1 MIKIISCFLLIFL
14 WQGSTAQPFGG
25 TPASFRWKE
34 ICTDTVRIIFPS
46 NMDSEARRITGLLHR
61 LQRTDSIPHRR
72 ISILLRD
79 QTMISNGYVGLAPWR
94 SEWYITPPRSILTL
108 GAIQWNDMLAIHE
121 WKHVQQYNLFNTGLS
136 RTMRYLL
143 GEQGQALANALS
155 VPDWF
160 FEGEAV
166 DQETR
171 LTGQG
176 RGRLPRFMNQLP
188 VYWQTNPPNHYA
200 YLRNGSLRK
209 YVPNHYALGYLLV
222 AHGQRKYGSS
232 FWQKVSKDAAAFN
245 TPFYPFQ
252 SSIKKHTGRPFA
264 QFVQEA
270 LDEFKLTLPVEPS
283 GSSFITP
290 IGKRGLTDYLM
301 PVRENDKQVIVL
313 KKDDR
318 AIPAFFRVDKDGKE
332 QKISDRWI
340 AADDFFS
347 YRNDKIIY
355 ASFVPDKRWGNHDYS
370 RLVILDTRTKVTKGF
385 LQPSKMVTPDINE
398 EGSRI
403 LASELLPGKDATIV
417 LMDSSGERLQHIQL
431 PLHQLSE
438 PKFAWNKEGFYATS
452 RNEKGYM
459 SIVYHSG
466 RSGDTIQPLLSYTN
480 RIISQLQ
487 VHNDTL
493 IFTSTGNGRDEVFAL
508 LPHSGNQVFR
518 LLSYPTGAYQGAWVG
533 AGKMIA
539 SLFTGNGHRLALM
552 EPLWEKTTLSNAL
565 TPSFSSPIE
574 EKILPLLT
582 DTTGNSLY
590 KIERF
595 RTTHQPINLHSFRPF
610 FELPEYSI
618 SLYGENLLKTFTHQF
633 QYLYNQNES
642 SHRLSYDGIFGGT
655 FLQPLLGVQQTWN
668 RSFRW
673 NTDTLITYDEGGTYL
688 GFRLPLN
695 LSGGKGFKFLQLQ
708 STLQYN
714 QVKYTRQSQ
723 KWINGYDQWL
733 WETALQFTGQVQQ
746 SRQQIFPSW
755 AHSYQ
760 LTHRRSFAQRS
771 AEQWLMRGTWW
782 LPGFS
787 PVHHWVVSGAWQTRD
802 TLRQYFFSNRFPFAR
817 GYEAIDYPDL
827 VGGSVSY
834 HFPVF
839 YPEKGMGQVV
849 YFLRVRAALFYDHTV
864 GISRRTGLQRLFN
877 SAGTEVFLDTRWWNQ
892 LPVSIG
898 FRYSR
903 LLQPDWQPGTGS
915 NRWEI
920 ILPVNLLN

>member
-1 MIKIISCFLLIFL
+1 MIKIIGCFLFSFL
-14 WQGSTAQPFGG
+14 WQIAMAQPFGG

-34 ICTDTVRIIFPS
+34 ISTDTVRIIFPS
-46 NMDSEARRITGLLHR
+46 NMDSEARRIAGLLHR
-61 LQRTDSIPHRR
+61 LQRSDSTPHHR

-94 SEWYITPPRSILTL
+94 SEWYTTPPRSLLTL
-108 GAIQWNDMLAIHE
+108 GANRWNDMLAIHE

-136 RTMRYLL
+136 RAMRYLL

-160 FEGEAV
+160 FEGQAV

-171 LTGQG
+171 LTEQG

-188 VYWQTNPPNHYA
+188 AFWKTNPPKHYA

-222 AHGQRKYGSS
+222 AHGQRKYGTS
-232 FWQKVSKDAAAFN
+232 FWQKVSKEAAAFSA
-245 TPFYPFQ
+245 PLYPFQ
-252 SSIKKHTGRPFA
+252 SSIKKHTGLPFS
-264 QFVQEA
+264 QFVREA
-270 LDEFKLTLPVEPS
+270 LDEFKLTQPEEIS
-283 GSSFITP
+283 TNSFITP
-290 IGKRGLTDYLM
+290 IRNKGLTDYLM
-301 PVRENDKQVIVL
+301 PVRENDRQVIVL

-318 AIPAFFRVDKDGKE
+318 AIPAFFRITRDGKE
-332 QKISDRWI
+332 EKISDRWI

-347 YRNDKIIY
+347 YRNEKIIY

-385 LQPSKMVTPDINE
+385 PQSGKMATPDINAD
-398 EGSRI
+398 GSRI
-403 LASELLPGKDATIV
+403 LASELLPGTDASII
-417 LMDSSGERLQHIQL
+417 LMDSSGARLQCIQL

-438 PKFAWNKEGFYATS
+438 PKFAWHREGWYATS
-452 RNEKGYM
+452 RNEKGHM

-466 RSGDTIQPLLSYTN
+466 RTGDTVQPLLPYTN

-493 IFTSTGNGRDEVFAL
+493 IFTSTGSGRDELFAL
-508 LPHSGNQVFR
+508 LPQSGNQVFR
-518 LLSYPTGAYQGAWVG
+518 LLSYPTGVYQGAWME
-533 AGKMIA
+533 AGQMAA

-552 EPLWEKTTLSNAL
+552 QPLWERTSLTNAL
-565 TPSFSSPIE
+565 TSVFSSPME
-574 EKILPLLT
+574 QKALPFLN
-582 DTTGNSLY
+582 DTAGNSLF
-590 KIERF
+590 KITRF
-595 RTTHQPINLHSFRPF
+595 RTTHQPLNLHSFRPF
-610 FELPEYSI
+610 FDLPEYSI

-633 QYLYNQNES
+633 QYLYNQNEG
-642 SHRLSYDGIFGGT
+642 SHGLSYDGIFGGT
-655 FLQPLLGVQQTWN
+655 FLQPLLGIQQTWN

-673 NTDTLITYDEGGTYL
+673 NTDTLVTYNEGGSYF

-695 LSGGKGFKFLQLQ
+695 LSGAKGFKFLQLQ
-708 STLQYN
+708 STLHYN
-714 QVKYTRQSQ
+714 HLTYNRGSQ
-723 KWINGYDQWL
+723 KWLNGYDLGL
-733 WETALQFTGQVQQ
+733 WETAIQFTGQTQQ
-746 SRQQIFPSW
+746 SRQQIFPRW

-760 LTHRRSFAQRS
+760 LTHRQSFTPRS
-771 AEQWLMRGTWW
+771 AVQWLIRGNWW
-782 LPGFS
+782 LPGIT
-787 PVHHWVVSGAWQTRD
+787 PVHHWVISAAWQTRD

-817 GYEAIDYPDL
+817 GYQAIDYPDL
-827 VGGSVSY
+827 LGGSVSY

-839 YPEKGMGQVV
+839 YPERGMAQVV
-849 YFLRVRAALFYDHTV
+849 YFLRMRAALFYDHTI
-864 GISRRTGLQRLFN
+864 GISRRTRQQQLFN
-877 SAGTEVFLDTRWWNQ
+877 SAGTEVYLDTRWWNQ

-903 LLQPDWQPGTGS
+903 LLQPDSQPGTGS